1 MSSTNSTKHVVPF
14 DAVNIKRDIT
24 CTYTYITF
32 TYTYVCDSY
41 TATAINESSA
51 GVHDIWGTLKSNY
64 FLLSLAEVA
73 DMAIAKAF
81 DSLGKVPKAVNK
93 KNMFVT
99 IGDTNEYQINEIQSY
114 FLAIKKS

>member
-1 MSSTNSTKHVVPF
+1 MVPF
-14 DAVNIKRDIT
+14 DAADIKRDIAY
-24 CTYTYITF
+24 TYTYITF

-64 FLLSLAEVA
+64 FLLSSAEVA
-73 DMAIAKAF
+73 DIAIAKAF
-81 DSLGKVPKAVNK
+81 DSLGKVPKAVN

-99 IGDTNEYQINEIQSY
+99 IGDTNEYQINEIQRY
-114 FLAIKKS
+114 FRAIKKS